1 MHILRL
7 YAGKSA
13 IACWL
18 VGSRHQ
24 ASSPEHGWTC
34 RCHGK
39 AHTLAQFGQHL
50 LCSSQLFNF
59 ACSQTSEIHVC
70 KSDGHAHMS
79 RIAGHIVYFFVA
91 DKIAAIAGTIGASPF
106 IVFLAYLAVTFAYK
120 SEKRMIVEQVKAH
133 LVMAD
138 IADDHGISKSLEI
151 ELMAPVRSAACSITW
166 RCLQKWDGFMG
177 LCAKTDSAKRRGGI
191 WLDKF
196 ETVRS
201 GSMLLALQQ
210 VNIAR
215 QSSGKR

>member
-1 MHILRL
+1 MFGLADAMARRTPLLSLASTSSVPASCSFLR
-7 YAGKSA
+7 A
-13 IACWL
+13 
-18 VGSRHQ
+18 VRHQ
-24 ASSPEHGWTC
+24 RYTCASVWIC
-34 RCHGK
+34 
-39 AHTLAQFGQHL
+39 
-50 LCSSQLFNF
+50 
-59 ACSQTSEIHVC
+59 
-70 KSDGHAHMS
+70 DGHAHTF
-79 RIAGHIVYFFVA
+79 RTAGHIVYFFVA

-138 IADDHGISKSLEI
+138 IADAHGISKSLEI